1 MEQVL
6 SIMRR
11 GLYKILLRKRISAVT
26 QTGAEVVYY
35 SSRQVKERYQV
46 KKFNEV
52 WQIARQNVP
61 FYGKWQKRFGLPDRI
76 SGLKELKDWPIL
88 TKSDLRNLEDFQR
101 TDVPYPKDVI
111 LTGGSTGEPVRLPK
125 KFDPTVGPSQLMG
138 RARYGVEVGD
148 RTFLLW
154 GHEHLY
160 GTGFKR
166 KINILKRRL
175 KDWLA
180 DWMRVSAYDLGTSA
194 MTAAFK
200 KFQAFRPK
208 FVYGFSPAVLA
219 FCRINRAHRREVDS
233 VKVVLCSSGPLTDA
247 EKAEIEDFFGAK
259 VCMEYGS
266 VECGIMAY
274 TRPEDGEYDVFWNTH
289 LLQAKKENGEY
300 RNIVTRL
307 TDCYVPLI
315 RYDIGDYLD
324 LDPAQEADNERSVL
338 EIRSVKGRPSE
349 MLQFKCGVSFFGALI
364 GDCVKQVVKVIQSQ
378 IVVDQ
383 ERDALSIS
391 VVTNGEQLRE
401 EDKDLIIGRIKLT
414 VNDASKLNLSVVQV
428 DKLWTTVGGKTPRI
442 VQRKLEKS

>member
-1 MEQVL
+1 MKL
-6 SIMRR
+6 FYRFLMRNR
-11 GLYKILLRKRISAVT
+11 IGAANRIYKIWKGHPNRCAKEEL
-26 QTGAEVVYY
+26 
-35 SSRQVKERYQV
+35 QVAR
-46 KKFNEV
+46 FNEV
-52 WQIARQNVP
+52 WRIAWRNVP
-61 FYGKWQKRFGLPDRI
+61 FYRKWQKRFGLPDRI
-76 SGLKELKDWPIL
+76 SDLKELKDWPIL
-88 TKSDLRNLEDFQR
+88 TKADLRKLEDFRR

-125 KFDPTVGPSQLMG
+125 EFDPTVAPSQLMG

-148 RTFLLW
+148 RMFLLW

-166 KINILKRRL
+166 KINILKRRF

-180 DWMRVSAYDLGTSA
+180 DWMRVSAYDLGTAA
-194 MTAAFK
+194 MTAAFQ

-208 FVYGFSPAVLA
+208 CVYGFSPAVLA
-219 FCRINRAHRREVDS
+219 FCRINRVHRREVDS
-233 VKVVLCSSGPLTDA
+233 VKVVLCSSGPLTAA

-266 VECGIMAY
+266 VECGILAY

-289 LLQAKKENGEY
+289 LLQAKKENGEW

-324 LDPAQEADNERSVL
+324 MDPAQEADNERSVL

-349 MLQFKCGVSFFGALI
+349 MFQFKCGVSFFGALI
-364 GDCVKQVVKVIQSQ
+364 GDCVKQIPKVIQSQ

-383 ERDALSIS
+383 EWDALSIS
-391 VVTNGEQLRE
+391 VVTNGEPLTE

-414 VNDASKLNLSVVQV
+414 VNDASKLRLSVVQV

-442 VQRKLEKS
+442 IQRRLEAS